1 MRPIFAVII
10 LIFLLCHG
18 WQPLPVAAANPL
30 SMATVK
36 PAETPPK
43 TVASAGMTDKEVDD
57 KRQQL
62 EARIAELRL
71 QSSPAAVAALRNTYL
86 EAATPEELDE
96 WEKLVGKLTGILED
110 HASSLFR
117 LKNTRMSTQ
126 DKLATM
132 KSWQGFTEK
141 PPYPITL
148 VDSLRDTLG
157 AKQNVL
163 GSLDVIRATIDGEFT
178 EYSNGLKNSNK
189 QIRLAEEDLEKNV
202 GKPGE
207 QRSKWLLQLARLRN
221 EIDQAGVVFGETR
234 RIGMT
239 ELQKSVHADI
249 DFINQKLAVAKA
261 NYLFTADELKQKMK
275 FLDDLLNNVRKDM
288 AEARATEKTARRE
301 IDALEAAVTRLNA
314 RPVTGGRQEVAL
326 EMLQKKLRL
335 QKIIFEDASIR
346 TLVSSGM
353 AQLVKGVK
361 EIWNQRYLVVGEGAS
376 GEKRAELKAELN
388 DLALVDKWKEYIT
401 TRLDS
406 LQLLI
411 RTQQEALT
419 SSVLSVDAREDF
431 RTSLGIYKKQEELL
445 QRSIEFMKTY
455 SQLMS
460 SRDEEVQNQKNTLA
474 GRATDFLDSVKSMIS
489 KVWLTELYVA
499 EETIIVGDSKIS
511 RPRSVTIGK
520 VVQAILILLVGI
532 WGLGHLK
539 KLNHW
544 LAINRF
550 KLGPNDAQLYTRLL
564 SYVLFI
570 MVLVSALIFVNI
582 PLAIFT
588 FFGGAL
594 AIGIGFGAQ
603 ALISNFISGLILM
616 FDRTIRM
623 GDMVEVDGHR
633 GRITSIGM
641 RSSSIKRFDGV
652 EMYVPNS
659 SFLQQNVINWTS
671 SDTKIR
677 YEIPVGVAYGSATK
691 IVERVILLAVEAQ
704 PEVLDDPPPYMVF
717 DSFGD
722 SSLNFTAYLWLEL
735 TIDINNNIILSEIR
749 HRIGERLAAAGIS
762 IPFPQR
768 DLHLNADKPLDIRVV
783 SDSKQD

>member
-1 MRPIFAVII
+1 MRPIFAALI
-10 LIFLLCHG
+10 LVFLLCHRG
-18 WQPLPVAAANPL
+18 QPLSASAASPL
-30 SMATVK
+30 SMTTDKPVETAPAT
-36 PAETPPK
+36 A
-43 TVASAGMTDKEVDD
+43 ASAELTDKEIDA
-57 KRQQL
+57 KRLQL

-71 QSSPAAVAALRNTYL
+71 QTSPEAVAAMRNTYL
-86 EAATPEELDE
+86 ESATPEELDE
-96 WEKLVGKLTGILED
+96 WGNLTGKLIGILED
-110 HASSLFR
+110 HASTLFR
-117 LKNTRMSTQ
+117 LKTTRMTTL
-126 DKLATM
+126 DKVAAM
-132 KSWQGFTEK
+132 KSWPGFSEK
-141 PPYPITL
+141 PPYSITL
-148 VDSLRDTLG
+148 VDNLRDTLG
-157 AKQNVL
+157 AKQKVL
-163 GSLDVIRATIDGEFT
+163 SSLEVIRATIEGEFSEFST
-178 EYSNGLKNSNK
+178 GLKNSSK
-189 QIRLAEEDLEKNV
+189 QIRLAEEDLEKNT
-202 GKPGE
+202 GKSGE
-207 QRSKWLLQLARLRN
+207 QRSKWLLLLAQLRN
-221 EIDQAGVVFGETR
+221 EVAQAGVVYGETR
-234 RIGMT
+234 RVTAT
-239 ELQKSVHADI
+239 ELQKSVQTDI
-249 DFINQKLAVAKA
+249 DFLNQKLAVAKA
-261 NYLFTADELKQKMK
+261 NYSFSAEELKLKIQSI
-275 FLDDLLNNVRKDM
+275 DDNLNKVRKALDQ
-288 AEARATEKTARRE
+288 ARDTEKAARTQ
-301 IDALEAAVTRLNA
+301 IDALEAAVAKLNA
-314 RPVTGGRQEVAL
+314 RPAAGGRSEVTL
-326 EMLQKKLRL
+326 KMLQKKLGL
-335 QKIIFEDASIR
+335 QKIIFEDAGVR
-346 TLVSSGM
+346 ALVSSGM
-353 AQLVKGVK
+353 VQLLNGEKA
-361 EIWNQRYLVVGEGAS
+361 IWEQRYLVVAGEVS
-376 GEKRAELKAELN
+376 EGEKTEIKDHRN
-388 DLALVDKWKEYIT
+388 DLALVGKWKDYVT
-401 TRLDS
+401 TKLDS

-419 SSVLSVDAREDF
+419 DATLSAGERDNL
-431 RTSLGIYKKQEELL
+431 RTILTTYQKQEELL
-445 QRSIEFMKTY
+445 QRAAEMMKAY
-455 SQLMS
+455 EQLL
-460 SRDEEVQNQKNTLA
+460 SRLDEERQSQQKTLTV
-474 GRATDFLDSVKSMIS
+474 RATGLFDTVASMVS

-499 EETIIVGDSKIS
+499 EDTIIVEGRKIS

-520 VVQAILILLVGI
+520 VVQALLILLIGV
-532 WGLGHLK
+532 WGLRYLK

-544 LAINRF
+544 LAIHRF

-677 YEIPVGVAYGSATK
+677 YTIPVGVAYGSATK
-691 IVERVILLAVEAQ
+691 VVERVILLAVEAQ
-704 PEVLDDPPPYMVF
+704 PEVLADPPPYMVF

-735 TIDINNNIILSEIR
+735 TVDVNNNLVLSEIR

-768 DLHLNADKPLDIRVV
+768 DLHLAVDKPLDIRVV